1 MFTSGMLPQ
10 PHPHAQQT
18 AQLCDRSHL
27 PANLAPGC
35 DIHNIE
41 QPCLSDGNTSQLLV
55 NERASLELHGNF
67 MYYLKYLPRNAVK
80 PSPGCAHEDGAGG
93 CGAASRCRCLA
104 RCLTKSRHPTGSIP
118 SSGELCQ
125 APPFICP
132 CNPPTSVGL
141 QVFSTP
147 RTHQTSPISSCSRLM
162 HRTNSGV
169 PSAAAGGTSLHPP
182 RTDEDSAPA
191 PPRELQWAQEI
202 SVPADPQR
210 VQPCVLR
217 ARIIWRLVCNER
229 MMNVSISRT
238 RKAREISG
246 G

>member
-41 QPCLSDGNTSQLLV
+41 QPCLSDSNTSQLLV

-93 CGAASRCRCLA
+93 CGAASRCRCLCLA
-104 RCLTKSRHPTGSIP
+104 RCLSREPPPHRLHPFLWGTLPGASVHLSLHP
-118 SSGELCQ
+118 SH
-125 APPFICP
+125 IM
-132 CNPPTSVGL
+132 GL

-147 RTHQTSPISSCSRLM
+147 RTHQTSPISSCSCLM
-162 HRTNSGV
+162 HRSNSDV
-169 PSAAAGGTSLHPP
+169 PSVAAGGTSLHLP

-191 PPRELQWAQEI
+191 PP
-202 SVPADPQR
+202 
-210 VQPCVLR
+210 
-217 ARIIWRLVCNER
+217 
-229 MMNVSISRT
+229 
-238 RKAREISG
+238 
-246 G
+246 